1 MYKIKIEEYTS
12 DGGEV
17 LLKFKR
23 IICLILI
30 LILPITFVSCKK
42 ENKTNNKEL
51 NMYID
56 IKDEN
61 SLNILKI
68 IMEEYK
74 KSNEDVKININ
85 NALGNNVEEELKKE
99 KSPDLIFVSRNEMMK
114 LSQKGLLDNME
125 TSYEK
130 NNITKDY
137 YNVFNSYGRFK
148 DKYYGLPIIPYT
160 IEVLYNTEALNKLKI
175 EEPKNIND
183 IKNAM
188 KKLKTS
194 STKVPVMLTNDLDIN
209 SVIFSIISNNI
220 TNSMEL
226 ENIYNKEKKEYQN
239 LKNMQEPFNIINNMV
254 KDNALDENSFEEGK
268 EVTLEKFNNGDIPI
282 IISTSYYNSQIK
294 NPNIKSVKQLYNVDK
309 LNNTEP
315 VIINSIMCLPLKA
328 KNSEEANNFIDFT
341 FSEKTQKYLL
351 KKGFVTGNKKINKE
365 KEGELTKLNKTT
377 VEKLSNLNENSILIL
392 YNLPNS
398 FKSSI
403 SASIDK
409 ILNNE
414 YTGKEWNKIV
424 EDNLK

>member
-1 MYKIKIEEYTS
+1 
-12 DGGEV
+12 
-17 LLKFKR
+17 
-23 IICLILI
+23 
-30 LILPITFVSCKK
+30 
-42 ENKTNNKEL
+42 

-85 NALGNNVEEELKKE
+85 NALGSNVEEELKKE
-99 KSPDLIFVSRNEMMK
+99 KSPDLIFVSRNEMIK
-114 LSQKGLLDNME
+114 LSQKGLLNNME

-160 IEVLYNTEALNKLKI
+160 IEVLYNTDALKKLNI

-183 IKNAM
+183 IKNVM
-188 KKLKTS
+188 KQLKTS
-194 STKVPVMLTNDLDIN
+194 STKVPVMLPNDLDIN
-209 SVIFSIISNNI
+209 SIIFSIISNNT

-226 ENIYNKEKKEYQN
+226 ENIYDKGKKEYQT

-254 KDNALDENSFEEGK
+254 KDNILDKNSFETGK

-282 IISTSYYNSQIK
+282 IISTSYYNNQIK
-294 NPNIKSVKQLYNVDK
+294 SPNIKSVKQLYNVDK

-328 KNSEEANNFIDFT
+328 KNSEETNNFIDFT

-351 KKGFVTGNKKINKE
+351 KKGFITGNKKINKE
-365 KEGELTKLNKTT
+365 KEGDLTKLNKTT
-377 VEKLSNLNENSILIL
+377 VEKLNNLNENSILVL
-392 YNLPNS
+392 YNLPNT

-403 SASIDK
+403 SSSIDK

>member
-1 MYKIKIEEYTS
+1 M
-12 DGGEV
+12 
-17 LLKFKR
+17 KFKK
-23 IICLILI
+23 IICFILI

-85 NALGNNVEEELKKE
+85 NALGSNVEEELKKD
-99 KSPDLIFVSRNEMMK
+99 KSPDLIFVSRNEMIK

-160 IEVLYNTEALNKLKI
+160 IEVLYNTEALDKLKI

-183 IKNAM
+183 IKNVM

-209 SVIFSIISNNI
+209 SVMFSIISNNI

-254 KDNALDENSFEEGK
+254 KDNTLDENSFEEGK

-282 IISTSYYNSQIK
+282 IISTSYYNNQIK

-392 YNLPNS
+392 YNLPNT

>member
-1 MYKIKIEEYTS
+1 M
-12 DGGEV
+12 
-17 LLKFKR
+17 LLKFKK

-30 LILPITFVSCKK
+30 LIFPITFVSCKK

-85 NALGNNVEEELKKE
+85 NALGSNVEEELKKE
-99 KSPDLIFVSRNEMMK
+99 KSPDLIFVSRNEMIK

-183 IKNAM
+183 IKNVM

-282 IISTSYYNSQIK
+282 IISTSYYNNQIK

-392 YNLPNS
+392 YNLPNT

>member
-1 MYKIKIEEYTS
+1 
-12 DGGEV
+12 
-17 LLKFKR
+17 
-23 IICLILI
+23 
-30 LILPITFVSCKK
+30 
-42 ENKTNNKEL
+42 
-51 NMYID
+51 MYID

-99 KSPDLIFVSRNEMMK
+99 KSPDLIFVSRNEMIK
-114 LSQKGLLDNME
+114 LSQKGLLNNME

-160 IEVLYNTEALNKLKI
+160 IEVLYNTDALKKLNI

-183 IKNAM
+183 IKNVM
-188 KKLKTS
+188 KQLKTS
-194 STKVPVMLTNDLDIN
+194 STKVPVMLPNDLDIN
-209 SVIFSIISNNI
+209 SIIFSIISNNT

-226 ENIYNKEKKEYQN
+226 ENIYDKGKKEYQT

-254 KDNALDENSFEEGK
+254 KDNILDKNSFETGK

-282 IISTSYYNSQIK
+282 IISTSYYNNQIK
-294 NPNIKSVKQLYNVDK
+294 SPNIKSVKQLYNVDK

-315 VIINSIMCLPLKA
+315 IIINSIMCLPLKA
-328 KNSEEANNFIDFT
+328 KNSEEVNNFIDFT

-351 KKGFVTGNKKINKE
+351 KKGFITGNKKINKE
-365 KEGELTKLNKTT
+365 KEGDLTKLNKTT
-377 VEKLSNLNENSILIL
+377 VEKLNNLNENSILVL
-392 YNLPNS
+392 YNLPNT

-403 SASIDK
+403 SSSIDK

>member
-1 MYKIKIEEYTS
+1 
-12 DGGEV
+12 
-17 LLKFKR
+17 
-23 IICLILI
+23 
-30 LILPITFVSCKK
+30 
-42 ENKTNNKEL
+42 
-51 NMYID
+51 
-56 IKDEN
+56 
-61 SLNILKI
+61 
-68 IMEEYK
+68 
-74 KSNEDVKININ
+74 
-85 NALGNNVEEELKKE
+85 
-99 KSPDLIFVSRNEMMK
+99 
-114 LSQKGLLDNME
+114 ME

-160 IEVLYNTEALNKLKI
+160 IEVLYNTDALKKLNI

-183 IKNAM
+183 IKNVM
-188 KKLKTS
+188 KQLKTS
-194 STKVPVMLTNDLDIN
+194 STKVPVMLPNDLDIN
-209 SVIFSIISNNI
+209 SIIFSIISNNT

-226 ENIYNKEKKEYQN
+226 ENIYDKGKKEYQT

-254 KDNALDENSFEEGK
+254 KDNILDKNSFETGK

-282 IISTSYYNSQIK
+282 IISTSYYNNQIK
-294 NPNIKSVKQLYNVDK
+294 SPNIKSVKQLYNVDK

-315 VIINSIMCLPLKA
+315 IIINSIMCLPLKA
-328 KNSEEANNFIDFT
+328 KNSEEVNNFIDFT

-351 KKGFVTGNKKINKE
+351 KKGFITGNKKINKE
-365 KEGELTKLNKTT
+365 KEGDLTKLNKTT
-377 VEKLSNLNENSILIL
+377 VEKLNNLNENSILVL
-392 YNLPNS
+392 YNLPNT

-403 SASIDK
+403 SSSIDK

>member
-1 MYKIKIEEYTS
+1 
-12 DGGEV
+12 
-17 LLKFKR
+17 
-23 IICLILI
+23 
-30 LILPITFVSCKK
+30 
-42 ENKTNNKEL
+42 
-51 NMYID
+51 MYID

-85 NALGNNVEEELKKE
+85 NALGSNVEEELKKE
-99 KSPDLIFVSRNEMMK
+99 KSPDLIFVSRNEMIK

-175 EEPKNIND
+175 DEPKNIND
-183 IKNAM
+183 IKNVM

-209 SVIFSIISNNI
+209 SVMFSIISNNI

-254 KDNALDENSFEEGK
+254 KDNTLDKNSFEEGK

-282 IISTSYYNSQIK
+282 IISTSYYNNQIK

-392 YNLPNS
+392 YNLPNT

>member
-1 MYKIKIEEYTS
+1 M
-12 DGGEV
+12 
-17 LLKFKR
+17 LLKFKK
-23 IICLILI
+23 IICFILI

-85 NALGNNVEEELKKE
+85 NALGSNVEEELKKE
-99 KSPDLIFVSRNEMMK
+99 KSPDLIFVSRNEMIK

-130 NNITKDY
+130 NNITTDY

-183 IKNAM
+183 IKNVM

-209 SVIFSIISNNI
+209 SVMFSIISNNI

-254 KDNALDENSFEEGK
+254 KDNTLDENSFEEGK

-282 IISTSYYNSQIK
+282 IISTSYYNNQIK

-392 YNLPNS
+392 YNLPNP

>member
-1 MYKIKIEEYTS
+1 M
-12 DGGEV
+12 
-17 LLKFKR
+17 LLKFKK
-23 IICLILI
+23 IICFILI

-85 NALGNNVEEELKKE
+85 NALGSNVEEELKKE
-99 KSPDLIFVSRNEMMK
+99 KSPDLIFVSRNEMIK

-183 IKNAM
+183 IKNVM

-209 SVIFSIISNNI
+209 SVMFSIISNNI

-254 KDNALDENSFEEGK
+254 KDNTLDENSFEEGK

-282 IISTSYYNSQIK
+282 IISTSYYNNQIK

-392 YNLPNS
+392 YNLPNT

>member
-1 MYKIKIEEYTS
+1 M
-12 DGGEV
+12 
-17 LLKFKR
+17 LLKFKK
-23 IICLILI
+23 IICFILI

-85 NALGNNVEEELKKE
+85 NALGSNVEEELKKE
-99 KSPDLIFVSRNEMMK
+99 KSPDLIFVSRNEMIK

-160 IEVLYNTEALNKLKI
+160 IEVLYNTEALDKLKI

-183 IKNAM
+183 IKNVM

-209 SVIFSIISNNI
+209 SVMFSIISNNI

-254 KDNALDENSFEEGK
+254 KDNTLDENSFEEGK

-282 IISTSYYNSQIK
+282 IVSTSYYNNQIK

-392 YNLPNS
+392 YNLPNT

>member
-1 MYKIKIEEYTS
+1 M
-12 DGGEV
+12 
-17 LLKFKR
+17 KFKK
-23 IICLILI
+23 IICFILI

-85 NALGNNVEEELKKE
+85 NALGSNVEEELKKE
-99 KSPDLIFVSRNEMMK
+99 KSPDLIFVSRNEMIK

-183 IKNAM
+183 IKNVM

-209 SVIFSIISNNI
+209 SVMFSIISNNI

-254 KDNALDENSFEEGK
+254 KDNTLDENSFEEGK

-282 IISTSYYNSQIK
+282 IISTSYYNNQIK

-392 YNLPNS
+392 YNLPNT

>member
-1 MYKIKIEEYTS
+1 M
-12 DGGEV
+12 
-17 LLKFKR
+17 LLKFKK

-30 LILPITFVSCKK
+30 LIFPITFVSCKK
-42 ENKTNNKEL
+42 ENKANNKEL

-85 NALGNNVEEELKKE
+85 NALGSNVEEELKKE
-99 KSPDLIFVSRNEMMK
+99 KSPDLIFVSRNEMIK

-183 IKNAM
+183 IKNVM

-282 IISTSYYNSQIK
+282 IISTSYYNNQIK

-392 YNLPNS
+392 YNLPNT

>member
-1 MYKIKIEEYTS
+1 M
-12 DGGEV
+12 
-17 LLKFKR
+17 KFKK

-30 LILPITFVSCKK
+30 LIFPITFVSCKK

-85 NALGNNVEEELKKE
+85 NALGSNVEEELKKE
-99 KSPDLIFVSRNEMMK
+99 KSPDLIFVSRNEMIK

-183 IKNAM
+183 IKNVM

-282 IISTSYYNSQIK
+282 IISTSYYNNQIK

-392 YNLPNS
+392 YNLPNT

>member
-1 MYKIKIEEYTS
+1 MP
-12 DGGEV
+12 
-17 LLKFKR
+17 LKFKK

-30 LILPITFVSCKK
+30 LICPITFVSCKK
-42 ENKTNNKEL
+42 ENKNNNKEL

-99 KSPDLIFVSRNEMMK
+99 KSPDLIFISRNEMIR

-125 TSYEK
+125 ASYEK
-130 NNITKDY
+130 NNIIKDY

-160 IEVLYNTEALNKLKI
+160 IEVLYNTEALNRLKI

-183 IKNAM
+183 IKDIM
-188 KKLKTS
+188 KKLKNS
-194 STKVPVMLTNDLDIN
+194 STKIPVMLTNDLDIN
-209 SVIFSIISNNI
+209 SVMFSIISNNI
-220 TNSMEL
+220 TNSMEF
-226 ENIYNKEKKEYQN
+226 ENIYNKSQNEYKKF
-239 LKNMQEPFNIINNMV
+239 KNMQEPFNIINNMV
-254 KDNALDENSFEEGK
+254 KENYLDENTFEEGK
-268 EVTLEKFNNGDIPI
+268 AVTLEKFNNGDIPM
-282 IISTSYYNSQIK
+282 IISTSYHNNKIK
-294 NPNIKSVKQLYNVDK
+294 NSNIKSVKQLYNVNK

-315 VIINSIMCLPLKA
+315 VIINSIMCLPLKS

-341 FSEKTQKYLL
+341 FNEKTQKYLL

-365 KEGELTKLNKTT
+365 KEKELNKLNKTT
-377 VEKLSNLNENSILIL
+377 AEKLSGLNENSISML
-392 YNLPNS
+392 YNLPNT
-398 FKSSI
+398 FNSSI
-403 SASIDK
+403 SAHIDN

-414 YTGKEWNKIV
+414 YTGEEWNKIV

>member
-1 MYKIKIEEYTS
+1 M
-12 DGGEV
+12 

-209 SVIFSIISNNI
+209 SVMFSIISNNI

>member
-1 MYKIKIEEYTS
+1 M
-12 DGGEV
+12 
-17 LLKFKR
+17 LKFKK
-23 IICLILI
+23 IICFILI

-85 NALGNNVEEELKKE
+85 NALGSNVEEELKKE
-99 KSPDLIFVSRNEMMK
+99 KSPDLIFVSRNEMIK

-130 NNITKDY
+130 NDITKDY

-160 IEVLYNTEALNKLKI
+160 IEVLYNTEALDKLKI

-183 IKNAM
+183 IKNVM

-209 SVIFSIISNNI
+209 SVMFSIISNNI

-254 KDNALDENSFEEGK
+254 KDNTLDENSFEEGK

-282 IISTSYYNSQIK
+282 IVSTSYYNNQIK

-341 FSEKTQKYLL
+341 FSEETQKYLL

-392 YNLPNS
+392 YNLPNT

>member
-1 MYKIKIEEYTS
+1 
-12 DGGEV
+12 
-17 LLKFKR
+17 
-23 IICLILI
+23 
-30 LILPITFVSCKK
+30 
-42 ENKTNNKEL
+42 
-51 NMYID
+51 MYID

-61 SLNILKI
+61 SLSILKI

-85 NALGNNVEEELKKE
+85 NALGSNVEEELKKE
-99 KSPDLIFVSRNEMMK
+99 KSPDLIFVSRNEMIK

-183 IKNAM
+183 IKNVM

-209 SVIFSIISNNI
+209 SVMFSIISNNI

-239 LKNMQEPFNIINNMV
+239 LK
-254 KDNALDENSFEEGK
+254 KYAG
-268 EVTLEKFNNGDIPI
+268 
-282 IISTSYYNSQIK
+282 
-294 NPNIKSVKQLYNVDK
+294 
-309 LNNTEP
+309 
-315 VIINSIMCLPLKA
+315 
-328 KNSEEANNFIDFT
+328 T
-341 FSEKTQKYLL
+341 F
-351 KKGFVTGNKKINKE
+351 
-365 KEGELTKLNKTT
+365 
-377 VEKLSNLNENSILIL
+377 
-392 YNLPNS
+392 
-398 FKSSI
+398 
-403 SASIDK
+403 
-409 ILNNE
+409 
-414 YTGKEWNKIV
+414 
-424 EDNLK
+424 

>member
-1 MYKIKIEEYTS
+1 LYKIKIEEYTS

-17 LLKFKR
+17 LLKFKK
-23 IICLILI
+23 IICFILI

-85 NALGNNVEEELKKE
+85 NALGSNVEEELKKE
-99 KSPDLIFVSRNEMMK
+99 KSPDLIFVSRNEMIK

-130 NNITKDY
+130 NDITKDY

-160 IEVLYNTEALNKLKI
+160 IEVLYNTEALDKLKI

-183 IKNAM
+183 IKNVM

-209 SVIFSIISNNI
+209 SVMFSIISNNI

-254 KDNALDENSFEEGK
+254 KDNTLDENSFEEGK

-282 IISTSYYNSQIK
+282 IVSTSYYNNQIK

-341 FSEKTQKYLL
+341 FSEETQKYLL

-392 YNLPNS
+392 YNLPNT

>member
-1 MYKIKIEEYTS
+1 M
-12 DGGEV
+12 
-17 LLKFKR
+17 KFKK

-85 NALGNNVEEELKKE
+85 NALGSNVEEELKKE
-99 KSPDLIFVSRNEMMK
+99 KSPDLIFVSRNEMIK

-183 IKNAM
+183 IKNVM

-209 SVIFSIISNNI
+209 SVMFSIISNNI

-254 KDNALDENSFEEGK
+254 KDNTLDENSFEEGK

-282 IISTSYYNSQIK
+282 IISTSYYNNQIK
-294 NPNIKSVKQLYNVDK
+294 NPNIKSVKKLYNVDK

-328 KNSEEANNFIDFT
+328 KNSEEANNFVDFT
-341 FSEKTQKYLL
+341 FSEKTQNYLL

-392 YNLPNS
+392 YNLPNT

>member
-1 MYKIKIEEYTS
+1 M
-12 DGGEV
+12 
-17 LLKFKR
+17 LLKFKK

-85 NALGNNVEEELKKE
+85 NALGSNVEEELKKE
-99 KSPDLIFVSRNEMMK
+99 KSPDLIFVSRNEMIK

-160 IEVLYNTEALNKLKI
+160 IEVLYNSEALNKLKI

-183 IKNAM
+183 IKNVM

-209 SVIFSIISNNI
+209 SVMFSIISNNI

-254 KDNALDENSFEEGK
+254 KDNTLDENSFEEGK

-282 IISTSYYNSQIK
+282 IISTSYYNNQIK
-294 NPNIKSVKQLYNVDK
+294 NPNIKSVKKLYNVDK

-328 KNSEEANNFIDFT
+328 KNSEEANNFVDFT
-341 FSEKTQKYLL
+341 FSEKTQNYLL

-392 YNLPNS
+392 YNLPNT

>member
-1 MYKIKIEEYTS
+1 LYKIKIEEYTS

-17 LLKFKR
+17 LLKFKK
-23 IICLILI
+23 IICFILI

-61 SLNILKI
+61 SLSILKI

-85 NALGNNVEEELKKE
+85 NALGSNVEEELKKE
-99 KSPDLIFVSRNEMMK
+99 KSPDLIFVSRNEMIK

-183 IKNAM
+183 IKNVM

-209 SVIFSIISNNI
+209 SVMFSIISNNI

-254 KDNALDENSFEEGK
+254 KDNTLDENSFEEGK

-282 IISTSYYNSQIK
+282 IISTSYYNNQIK

-392 YNLPNS
+392 YNLPNT

>member
-1 MYKIKIEEYTS
+1 M
-12 DGGEV
+12 
-17 LLKFKR
+17 KFKK
-23 IICLILI
+23 IICFILI

-61 SLNILKI
+61 SLSILKI

-85 NALGNNVEEELKKE
+85 NALGSNVEEELKKE
-99 KSPDLIFVSRNEMMK
+99 KSPDLIFVSRNEMIK

-183 IKNAM
+183 IKNVM

-209 SVIFSIISNNI
+209 SVMFSIISNNI

-254 KDNALDENSFEEGK
+254 KDNTLDENSFEEGK

-282 IISTSYYNSQIK
+282 IISTSYYNNQIK

-392 YNLPNS
+392 YNLPNT

>member
-1 MYKIKIEEYTS
+1 
-12 DGGEV
+12 
-17 LLKFKR
+17 
-23 IICLILI
+23 
-30 LILPITFVSCKK
+30 
-42 ENKTNNKEL
+42 
-51 NMYID
+51 D

-85 NALGNNVEEELKKE
+85 NALGSNVEEELKKE
-99 KSPDLIFVSRNEMMK
+99 KSPDLIFVSRNEMIK
-114 LSQKGLLDNME
+114 LSQKGLLNNME

-160 IEVLYNTEALNKLKI
+160 IEVLYNTDALKKLNI

-183 IKNAM
+183 IKNVM
-188 KKLKTS
+188 KQLKTS
-194 STKVPVMLTNDLDIN
+194 STKVPVMLPNDLDIN
-209 SVIFSIISNNI
+209 SIIFSIISNNT

-226 ENIYNKEKKEYQN
+226 ENIYDKGKKEYQT

-254 KDNALDENSFEEGK
+254 KDNILDKNSFETGK

-282 IISTSYYNSQIK
+282 IISTSYYNNQIK
-294 NPNIKSVKQLYNVDK
+294 SPNIKSVKQLYNVDK

-328 KNSEEANNFIDFT
+328 KNSEETNNFIDFT

-351 KKGFVTGNKKINKE
+351 KKGFITGNKKINKE
-365 KEGELTKLNKTT
+365 KEGDLTKLNKTT
-377 VEKLSNLNENSILIL
+377 VEKLNNLNENSILVL
-392 YNLPNS
+392 YNLPNT

-403 SASIDK
+403 SSSIDK

>member
-1 MYKIKIEEYTS
+1 M
-12 DGGEV
+12 

>member
-1 MYKIKIEEYTS
+1 M
-12 DGGEV
+12 
-17 LLKFKR
+17 KFKK
-23 IICLILI
+23 IICFILI

-85 NALGNNVEEELKKE
+85 NALGSNVEEELKKE
-99 KSPDLIFVSRNEMMK
+99 KSPDLIFVSRNEMIK

-175 EEPKNIND
+175 DEPKNIND
-183 IKNAM
+183 IKNVM

-209 SVIFSIISNNI
+209 SVMFSIISNNI

-254 KDNALDENSFEEGK
+254 KDNTLDENSFEEGK

-282 IISTSYYNSQIK
+282 IISTSYYNNQIK
-294 NPNIKSVKQLYNVDK
+294 NPNIKSVKQLYNVNK

-392 YNLPNS
+392 YNLPNT

>member
-1 MYKIKIEEYTS
+1 M
-12 DGGEV
+12 
-17 LLKFKR
+17 KFKK
-23 IICLILI
+23 IICFILI

-85 NALGNNVEEELKKE
+85 NALGSNVEEELKKE
-99 KSPDLIFVSRNEMMK
+99 KSPDLIFVSRNEMIK

-175 EEPKNIND
+175 DEPKNIND
-183 IKNAM
+183 IKNVM

-209 SVIFSIISNNI
+209 SVMFSIISNNI

-254 KDNALDENSFEEGK
+254 KDNTLDENSFEEGK

-282 IISTSYYNSQIK
+282 IISTSYYNNQIK

-328 KNSEEANNFIDFT
+328 KNSEEANNFIDFA

-392 YNLPNS
+392 YNLPNT

>member
-1 MYKIKIEEYTS
+1 MN
-12 DGGEV
+12 
-17 LLKFKR
+17 FKK
-23 IICLILI
+23 IICFILI

-85 NALGNNVEEELKKE
+85 NALGSNVEEELKKE
-99 KSPDLIFVSRNEMMK
+99 KSPDLIFVSRNEMIK

-130 NNITKDY
+130 NNITTDY

-183 IKNAM
+183 IKNVM

-209 SVIFSIISNNI
+209 SVMFSIISNNI

-254 KDNALDENSFEEGK
+254 KDNTLDENSFEEGK

-282 IISTSYYNSQIK
+282 IISTSYYNNQIK

-392 YNLPNS
+392 YNLPNP

>member
-1 MYKIKIEEYTS
+1 M
-12 DGGEV
+12 
-17 LLKFKR
+17 LLKFKK
-23 IICLILI
+23 IICFILI

-85 NALGNNVEEELKKE
+85 NALGSNVEEELKKE
-99 KSPDLIFVSRNEMMK
+99 KSPDLIFVSRNEMIK

-130 NNITKDY
+130 NDITKDY

-160 IEVLYNTEALNKLKI
+160 IEVLYNTEALDKLKI

-183 IKNAM
+183 IKNVM

-209 SVIFSIISNNI
+209 SVMFSIISNNI

-254 KDNALDENSFEEGK
+254 KDNTLDENSFEEGK

-282 IISTSYYNSQIK
+282 IVSTSYYNNQIK

-341 FSEKTQKYLL
+341 FSEETQKYLL

-365 KEGELTKLNKTT
+365 KDGELTKLNKTT

-392 YNLPNS
+392 YNLPNT

>member
-1 MYKIKIEEYTS
+1 M
-12 DGGEV
+12 
-17 LLKFKR
+17 KFKK

-30 LILPITFVSCKK
+30 LIFPITFVSCKK

-85 NALGNNVEEELKKE
+85 NALGSNVEEELKKE
-99 KSPDLIFVSRNEMMK
+99 KSPDLIFVSRNEMIK

-183 IKNAM
+183 IKNVM

-282 IISTSYYNSQIK
+282 IISTSYYNNQIK

-392 YNLPNS
+392 YNLPNT

-424 EDNLK
+424 EDNFK

>member
-1 MYKIKIEEYTS
+1 M
-12 DGGEV
+12 
-17 LLKFKR
+17 LLKFKK
-23 IICLILI
+23 IICFILI

-85 NALGNNVEEELKKE
+85 NALGSNVEEELKKD
-99 KSPDLIFVSRNEMMK
+99 KSPDLIFVSRNEMIK

-183 IKNAM
+183 IKNVM

-209 SVIFSIISNNI
+209 SVMFSIISNNI

-254 KDNALDENSFEEGK
+254 KDNTLDENSFEEGK

-282 IISTSYYNSQIK
+282 IISTSYYNNEIK

-392 YNLPNS
+392 YNLPNT

>member
-1 MYKIKIEEYTS
+1 M
-12 DGGEV
+12 
-17 LLKFKR
+17 LLKFKK
-23 IICLILI
+23 IICFILI

-85 NALGNNVEEELKKE
+85 NALGSNVEEELKKE
-99 KSPDLIFVSRNEMMK
+99 KSPDLIFVSRNEMIK

-160 IEVLYNTEALNKLKI
+160 IEVLYNTDVLNKLKI

-183 IKNAM
+183 IKNVM

-209 SVIFSIISNNI
+209 SVMFSIISNNI

-254 KDNALDENSFEEGK
+254 KDNTLDENSFEEGK

-282 IISTSYYNSQIK
+282 IISTSYYNNQIK

-392 YNLPNS
+392 YNLPNT

-409 ILNNE
+409 ILSNE